1 MVLNP
6 DVQRK
11 AQDEIT
17 QVCDPNQLPLL
28 DDVDS
33 LPYVTA
39 VVLEVLRWSSAVALS
54 APTIS
59 PRTPY

>member
-11 AQDEIT
+11 AQDEIAR
-17 QVCDPNQLPLL
+17 VCDPNQLPLL
-28 DDVDS
+28 DDIDS

-39 VVLEVLRWSSAVALS
+39 VILEVMRWSTAVPLGVLAIF
-54 APTIS
+54 P
-59 PRTPY
+59 

>member
-6 DVQRK
+6 DVQSK

-17 QVCDPNQLPLL
+17 RVCDPNQLPSL
-28 DDVDS
+28 DDIDS

-39 VVLEVLRWSSAVALS
+39 VVLEVLRWSAS
-54 APTIS
+54 APLGAPTDS
-59 PRTPY
+59 P

>member
-11 AQDEIT
+11 AQDEIAR
-17 QVCDPNQLPLL
+17 VCDPNQLPSL
-28 DDVDS
+28 DDIDS

-39 VVLEVLRWSSAVALS
+39 VVLEVLRWAASVPMGASTKVSS
-54 APTIS
+54 
-59 PRTPY
+59 

>member
-17 QVCDPNQLPLL
+17 QVCDPNQLPSM

-39 VVLEVLRWSSAVALS
+39 VVLEVLRWSTVVPLG

-59 PRTPY
+59 P

>member
-6 DVQRK
+6 DVQHK

-17 QVCDPNQLPLL
+17 QVCDPNQLPSL
-28 DDVDS
+28 DDIDS

-39 VVLEVLRWSSAVALS
+39 MVLEVLRWSTVLPLGV
-54 APTIS
+54 PTIS
-59 PRTPY
+59 P

>member
-6 DVQRK
+6 NVQHK
-11 AQDEIT
+11 AQDEIAR
-17 QVCDPNQLPLL
+17 VCDPNQLPSL

-39 VVLEVLRWSSAVALS
+39 VVLEVLRWSASVPLGALS
-54 APTIS
+54 TVS
-59 PRTPY
+59 P